1 MEFISKL
8 TLRREVEAAVHDL
21 CVDLKAFKADLAFM
35 FASHHHGPEFHEL
48 IREVYNSID
57 CRNLIGCTGESIIGP
72 TAEIEAQPAITLW
85 AARLPDVRV
94 NSFVFDQQDLQILE
108 EAPPETWYERIGVR
122 PEDSPS
128 FVLLPDPFSINAQ
141 LFIER
146 MDMLYPGSIIVGGM
160 ASGATEVG
168 QNRLFIGDQALRQ
181 GLVGVALTGNI
192 DVSSVVSQG
201 CRTVGDPFVIT
212 KSHENLIQELGGK
225 PALDVLRNV
234 FNSAPDEDQKLMRT
248 GLHVGRLVDEHV
260 TNAGIGDFLIRNMM
274 GVTEKKALA
283 VGDFLRPGQ
292 TVQFHVRDSQSATEE
307 MQRLLEA
314 EKSSD
319 KTPVSGALLF
329 NCNGRGRRFFK
340 EANHDITLVNDF
352 ASNCSVAGF
361 FAQGEIGPVGG
372 KTFVHGFTSSLALF
386 RKPSDTSR
394 ESESQGE

>member
-1 MEFISKL
+1 MEFVSKL
-8 TLRREVEAAVHDL
+8 TLRRDMEAAVHDL
-21 CVDLKAFKADLAFM
+21 CVDVKSFKADLAFI

-48 IREVYNSID
+48 ISSVYNNID
-57 CRNLIGCTGESIIGP
+57 CRNLLGCTGESIIGP
-72 TAEIEAQPAITLW
+72 TAEIEAQPAIALW

-94 NSFVFDQQDLQILE
+94 SSFVFDQQDLQILE
-108 EAPPETWYERIGVR
+108 DAPSEAWFERIGVR

-146 MDMLYPGSIIVGGM
+146 MDMLYPGSTIVGGM
-160 ASGATEVG
+160 ASGATEAG
-168 QNRLFIGDQALRQ
+168 QNRLFVGDQALRQ
-181 GLVGVALTGNI
+181 GLVGVALSGNI

-201 CRTVGDPFVIT
+201 CRQVGDPFVIT
-212 KSHENLIQELGGK
+212 KSHDNLIEELGGK

-248 GLHVGRLVDEHV
+248 GLHVGRLIDEHV
-260 TNAGIGDFLIRNMM
+260 ANASAGDFLIRNMM
-274 GVTEKKALA
+274 GVTEQKALA

-292 TVQFHVRDSQSATEE
+292 TVQFHVRDSRSATEE
-307 MQRLLEA
+307 MQRLLSQ
-314 EKSSD
+314 EKD
-319 KTPVSGALLF
+319 RQKRPVSGALLF

-340 EANHDITLVNDF
+340 EANHDIGLVNNFTDQ
-352 ASNCSVAGF
+352 CSVAGF

-386 RKPSDTSR
+386 REPSGSPADP
-394 ESESQGE
+394 EAK